1 MITTYSGKNTYIANK
16 QINERIKKIDPLN
29 VVDLPCPTLKKLA
42 EHTISSPL
50 MATRKVIIVH
60 SLENL
65 GTQEKIISVLEN
77 KRTTSHI
84 IFVLGGYGKNYEKLA
99 TYLRKSQIIKIN
111 LFDIK
116 LAKEYTKKEAKKL
129 GLIFDDTILDYFLFV
144 VGHTPEAI
152 DSELSNLNHP
162 YIKNVSQNNIRTY
175 VSRRSDTNIFKLTQA
190 WFIKNPGYAI
200 DLLDQFVQDNPPVN
214 MLSFVN
220 LLISD
225 LRLAIFIKSCKD
237 NNLPVNRIPANP
249 YRIKKIKS
257 ATENFTLYKLINFYC
272 TVNQAV
278 YEKSR
283 EGMNPLPTLYKG
295 FFEFRGR

>member
-1 MITTYSGKNTYIANK
+1 MITTYLGKNTYIANK

-29 VVDLPCPTLKKLA
+29 VVDLLCPTLKELA

-50 MATRKVIIVH
+50 MSTRKVVIVR

-65 GTQEKIISVLEN
+65 GTQENIIGVLEN
-77 KRTTSHI
+77 KRSTSHV

-99 TYLRKSQIIKIN
+99 VYLRKSQVIKLK
-111 LFDIK
+111 LFDAR
-116 LAKEYTKKEAKKL
+116 LATEYTKKEANKI
-129 GLIFDDTILDYFLFV
+129 GLVFDDTVLDYFLFV
-144 VGHTPEAI
+144 IGHSPEAI
-152 DSELSNLNHP
+152 DSELSNLNQP
-162 YIKNVSQNNIRTY
+162 NIKNVSQNDIRTY
-175 VSRRSDTNIFKLTQA
+175 VSRRSETNIFKLTQA
-190 WFIKNPGYAI
+190 WFTENPGHAV

-214 MLSFVN
+214 MLSFIN

-257 ATENFTLYKLINFYC
+257 ATKDFTLHKLIEFYC
-272 TVNQAV
+272 TVNQAI

-283 EGMNPLPTLYKG
+283 EGMNPLPMLYKG
-295 FFEFRGR
+295 FFEFRSH